1 MPKCL
6 NLYMEITKWKP
17 QKVLAL
23 EYLIDNPTA
32 PQHEVADHAGVT
44 QGTISNWYKEPGFV
58 ETFYDRYMV
67 LYNSRLPSVLDAMV
81 REAETGNVQ
90 AGRLVLEHSGKL
102 QKNIVIKHE
111 SPFERF
117 LKTEPVEAD
126 YEVIEPERPKTP
138 TFTEQPLRVFKTG
151 REKKLGK
158 RREAYKLRK
167 RAEKVGMKT
176 LGVGRHNNTEFNKW
190 LDELERKEKNG

>member
-1 MPKCL
+1 
-6 NLYMEITKWKP
+6 MEITHWKP

-32 PQHEVADHAGVT
+32 PQHEVADHSGVT
-44 QGTISNWYKEPGFV
+44 QGTISNWYKDPGFV

-67 LYNSRLPSVLDAMV
+67 TYNSRLPSVLDAMV
-81 REAETGNVQ
+81 REAQLGNVQ

-117 LKTEPVEAD
+117 LKSTPIEAE
-126 YEVIEPERPKTP
+126 YEVMDRDRPQTP
-138 TFTEQPLRVFKTG
+138 TFTEQPLKVFKTG
-151 REKKLGK
+151 RDRKLEK
-158 RREAYKLRK
+158 RREAYRLRK

-176 LGVGRHNNTEFNKW
+176 LGVGRHNNTEFTEWMN
-190 LDELERKEKNG
+190 ELNRKEALNGT